1 MARIRGALTALI
13 LVLSPAIAFGAD
25 DEPSL
30 EFFYPLVT
38 RRPVIERELELRA
51 RHDKGHEGRRS
62 ELAAALELPLLPR
75 WQLELEVPAIFID
88 SREGKGAAGPGDV
101 EVQNKFL
108 LLKSIE
114 HRALLATGFEL
125 RLPSGS
131 ERRGLGGEA
140 AVEPFLVAAIA
151 LGDFDLLG
159 EASYEWNV
167 NAHVQGEREQVLTTG
182 VAVGYR
188 GFRGFTPLVELL
200 TVSQTRGDGNEG
212 LRGKTQVYVVPG
224 LNRRLGP
231 GTTARFGVQLPV
243 ADARRADYVLHGG
256 LVWEF

>member
-1 MARIRGALTALI
+1 MKEVLAGVTARQ
-13 LVLSPAIAFGAD
+13 
-25 DEPSL
+25 
-30 EFFYPLVT
+30 
-38 RRPVIERELELRA
+38 
-51 RHDKGHEGRRS
+51 
-62 ELAAALELPLLPR
+62 AAARPIAAAHSIWEITAHIAV
-75 WQLELEVPAIFID
+75 WEEV
-88 SREGKGAAGPGDV
+88 V
-101 EVQNKFL
+101 
-108 LLKSIE
+108 
-114 HRALLATGFEL
+114 
-125 RLPSGS
+125 
-131 ERRGLGGEA
+131 RRGLGGEA
-140 AVEPFLVAAIA
+140 AVEPFLVAGIA